1 MSTINI
7 QMTIDTSN
15 AVFEEYPGEV
25 AETLKRVMARIA
37 SATHDPLDG
46 GATGAITDA
55 NGNTV
60 GRYNWQREFGS

>member
-1 MSTINI
+1 MSIINI
-7 QMTIDTSN
+7 HMTIDTSN

-25 AETLKRVMARIA
+25 AETLKRAMARIA

-46 GATGAITDA
+46 GAIGAITDA

-60 GRYNWQREFGS
+60 GRYDWRREAP